1 MSKDHRQPSHAA
13 ASSVAR
19 WHGRSGDPVRWAS
32 LTVFG
37 AVASGVVLVASFGL
51 SPVAAQ
57 DNRVGVNPP
66 VTYVEDPGTA
76 SSTTNINSSTSSS
89 GSSTSSPS
97 AISSSTAIPSSTG
110 NPGATTS
117 SLTVT
122 SSPVGVS
129 TSIVPPSPTDTGPV
143 RAGQLTSTSLAPV
156 LATGASTTVPK
167 STAPKSTDPAP
178 VVPAKTVSELQLRI
192 DALLAPVPGVAASI
206 TLDGVG
212 QVYARNADRG
222 SIPASTQ
229 KIYTIGAALLRLGGD
244 QRFITEIRSST
255 LVDGTG
261 VLAGDLVVRA
271 SGDPSFSTAGV
282 NALVDAAV
290 RAGIKTVAGD
300 LVVDESHFDSLRTND
315 GWKASFTPGEV
326 GSLSAFSVNGN
337 HQGGKG
343 LLDPGTANL
352 GLVRA
357 ALLKRGVVVR
367 GIDRPGVLPLGGP
380 VLGSVPSATLREL
393 AAYAL
398 KKSENTYAELLLKEL
413 GASAGNGSSAGG
425 IEMVRQQ
432 FAAFGVSAPMMAD
445 GSGLSSLNRSTTAQ
459 QVAWLSNLRASKV
472 AADFRAAL
480 PVACVDGTLKNR
492 LCKTPGSGKV
502 QAKTGTLDNVTA
514 LSGYA
519 TTPSGRVVTFSFIG
533 NGLSSTSRARTAI
546 DHALIQVLTATLP

>member
-1 MSKDHRQPSHAA
+1 MSKDHRQPSHTV
-13 ASSVAR
+13 ASAGAR
-19 WHGRSGDPVRWAS
+19 LHGRSGDPVRWAS
-32 LTVFG
+32 LTGFG
-37 AVASGVVLVASFGL
+37 AVALGAVLVASFGL

-66 VTYVEDPGTA
+66 VTFVEDPGPT
-76 SSTTNINSSTSSS
+76 SSTTNVNSSTSSS

-117 SLTVT
+117 SPTVT
-122 SSPVGVS
+122 STPVDAS
-129 TSIVPPSPTDTGPV
+129 TSTVTASPSDTGPV
-143 RAGQLTSTSLAPV
+143 RAGHLTSTSLSPV
-156 LATGASTTVPK
+156 LAPGASTTVPK

-178 VVPAKTVSELQLRI
+178 AVPAKTVSELQLRI

-206 TLDGVG
+206 SLDGVG
-212 QVYARNADRG
+212 PVYARNADRG

-229 KIYTIGAALLRLGGD
+229 KIFTIGAALLRLGGD

-255 LVDGTG
+255 LVDGSG
-261 VLAGDLVVRA
+261 VLVGDLVVRA

-300 LVVDESHFDSLRTND
+300 LVVYESHVDSLRTND

-432 FAAFGVSAPMMAD
+432 FAAFGVSPPVMAD

-459 QVAWLSNLRASKV
+459 QVAWLSKLRSSKV
-472 AADFRAAL
+472 ADDFRAAL

-519 TTPSGRVVTFSFIG
+519 TTPSGRVATFSFIG
-533 NGLSSTSRARTAI
+533 NGLSSTSRARAAI
-546 DHALIQVLTATLP
+546 DQALIQVLAATLP

>member
-1 MSKDHRQPSHAA
+1 MQPSQPA
-13 ASSVAR
+13 ASPAVQT
-19 WHGRSGDPVRWAS
+19 GTRSCGQVRWAT

-37 AVASGVVLVASFGL
+37 TLAGAVVVAAFGL

-66 VTYVEDPGTA
+66 VTFVEDPGPTT
-76 SSTTNINSSTSSS
+76 STTNVNLSSSSSSSTSS
-89 GSSTSSPS
+89 T
-97 AISSSTAIPSSTG
+97 STAIPSSTT
-110 NPGATTS
+110 NPGTSTS
-117 SLTVT
+117 SPIVT
-122 SSPVGVS
+122 SSTVGESPS
-129 TSIVPPSPTDTGPV
+129 TVPASPTDTGPV
-143 RAGQLTSTSLAPV
+143 RAGELPSTSLSPV
-156 LATGASTTVPK
+156 QAAGASTTVPK
-167 STAPKSTDPAP
+167 STVPKSTVSATTVPGT
-178 VVPAKTVSELQLRI
+178 VVPARTIAELQLRI
-192 DALLAPVPGVAASI
+192 DSLLAPVPGVAASI